1 MIYSPSQTILQ
12 KYADVL
18 IKFAL
23 WSGKGMKEGEKVFI
37 QVPEC
42 AKPILKPLMLSVLE
56 QGGHPLIN
64 YIPNDIKR
72 AFFDNATMKQI
83 EYMPK
88 KYMLERV
95 NECDHFVGI
104 IAEKDKHELEG
115 VGSKK
120 ILAQNIASKFFR
132 DARNTKEYAGKL
144 TWTLALYG
152 TPAMA
157 KEAKMTMKDYWKQ
170 IEKACFLDYKDP
182 IAKWRRVVKK
192 QKEIINKLNR
202 MQLNSLHIKGKTVD
216 LKILLG
222 AKRKWVGGSGR
233 NIPSFEI
240 FTSPDWS
247 GSNGW
252 VKFDQP
258 LFLYGNL
265 ITDIELEFKNGVVV
279 RSSASKN
286 EKLLKNMIKVK
297 NADKIG
303 EFSLTDKRFSRI
315 TKFMAETLFDE
326 NVGGRYGNFHIALG
340 MAYKDTFDGNPKNVK
355 KSEWEK
361 LGYNLDTVLH
371 TDIMSTTDRTVT
383 ARLANGKEKVIYEKG
398 MFCL

>member
-1 MIYSPSQTILQ
+1 MSYTPSEKTLQ

-23 WSGKGMKEGEKVFI
+23 WSGKGIKKGEKVFL

-42 AKPILKPLMLSVLE
+42 AKPILKPLMLSVLKR
-56 QGGHPLIN
+56 GGHPLMH
-64 YIPNDIKR
+64 YIPDDINR
-72 AFFDNATMKQI
+72 TFFENASMKQI

-88 KYMLERV
+88 KYLIERV

-115 VGSKK
+115 VDTKK
-120 ILAQNIASKFFR
+120 IMAQNIAAKFYK
-132 DARNTKEYAGKL
+132 DARSDKEYAGKL

-157 KEAKMTMKDYWKQ
+157 KEAGMSLKDYWKQ

-182 IAKWRRVVKK
+182 IAKWRRVVEK

-202 MQLNSLHIKGKTVD
+202 LQINNLRIKGKSVD
-216 LKILLG
+216 LKITLG
-222 AKRKWVGGSGR
+222 MKRQWVGGSGR

-240 FTSPDWS
+240 FTSPDWR
-247 GSNGW
+247 GTEGW
-252 VKFDQP
+252 VRFDQP
-258 LFLYGNL
+258 LYRYGSL

-279 RSSASKN
+279 RSNASKN
-286 EKLLKNMIKVK
+286 KKLLADMIKVK
-297 NADKIG
+297 NADKLG

-326 NVGGRYGNFHIALG
+326 NVGSRYGNFHIALG
-340 MAYKDTFDGNPKNVK
+340 MSYKDAYDGDPKTVK
-355 KSEWEK
+355 RNE
-361 LGYNLDTVLH
+361 
-371 TDIMSTTDRTVT
+371 
-383 ARLANGKEKVIYEKG
+383 
-398 MFCL
+398 